1 MPGGLSAARG
11 TDMNK
16 TATLSNLAAI
26 DAAHHIHPFT
36 DMKKLNEA
44 GTRIIQHGEG
54 STIFDSNGKKY
65 LDAFA
70 GLWCVNI
77 GYGRKEIADAVREQ
91 MNELPYYNT
100 FFGTTTAPTTLLA
113 QKVTQQS
120 GPNLN
125 HVFFTN
131 SGSEAT
137 DTWFRMARVYWAAL
151 EQPSKKH
158 IIARRNGYHGS
169 TVAGA
174 SLGGMKYMHEQGA
187 LPIEGVH
194 HIGQPYWYAEG
205 GDLTVEEF
213 GLKVA
218 QELEAKIDELGEDN
232 VAAFVAEPIQGAGG
246 VIVPPESYWPEIVR
260 ICKARNILL
269 VSDEVICGFGRTG
282 HWFGHQYYGFEPDMA
297 PIAKGLSSGY
307 LPVGGVLVSDRV
319 AEVIMSTD
327 FNHGYT
333 YSGHPVCAVAALEN
347 LRIIEE
353 EKLVERVHDD
363 IGPYLAKA
371 WHALADHDLVGD
383 TQAVGLM
390 AGLQMAKDKKTRE
403 RFEKPDAIGTWT
415 RNFCVENGLILR
427 ATGDRMLA
435 SPPLIITHEEVD
447 FMAKTLKAALD
458 AAWKE
463 WK

>member
-1 MPGGLSAARG
+1 MNLSA
-11 TDMNK
+11 
-16 TATLSNLAAI
+16 TALSNLGAI

-36 DMKKLNEA
+36 DMKKLNAA

-54 STIFDSNGKKY
+54 SHIFDSQGKKY

-77 GYGRKEIADAVREQ
+77 GYGRREIADAVFAQ
-91 MNELPYYNT
+91 MNELPYYNA
-100 FFGTTTAPTTLLA
+100 FFGTTTPPAVLLSEKITA
-113 QKVTQQS
+113 HAGHLQ
-120 GPNLN
+120 
-125 HVFFTN
+125 HVFFTS

-137 DTWFRMARVYWAAL
+137 DTWFRMARIYWARL
-151 EQPSKKH
+151 GQPSKKQV
-158 IIARRNGYHGS
+158 IARRNGYHGS

-187 LPIEGVH
+187 LPIEGIH
-194 HIGQPYWYAEG
+194 HIGQPYWYVEG
-205 GDLTVEEF
+205 GELSPAEF
-213 GLKVA
+213 GLQVA
-218 QELEAKIDELGEDN
+218 RELEAKIDEIGEDN
-232 VAAFVAEPIQGAGG
+232 IAAFVAEPIQGAGG
-246 VIVPPESYWPEIVR
+246 VIVPPETYWPEIAR

-282 HWFGHQYYGFEPDMA
+282 SWFGHQHFGVEPDLA
-297 PIAKGLSSGY
+297 PVAKGLSSGY
-307 LPVGGVLVSDRV
+307 LPMGGVLVSDRV

-353 EKLVERVHDD
+353 EKLVERVRDD
-363 IGPYLAKA
+363 IGPYFAKA
-371 WHALADHDLVGD
+371 WASLTDHDMVGEA
-383 TQAVGLM
+383 QSVGLM
-390 AGLQMAKDKKTRE
+390 GGLQMALDKKTRQ
-403 RFEKPDAIGTWT
+403 RFAKPDDVGSWV
-415 RNFCVENGLILR
+415 RNKCIEMGLVMR

-447 FMAKTLKAALD
+447 FMATTLKTALD
-458 AAWKE
+458 AAWME
-463 WK
+463 LR